1 MFFYA
6 ALYTALYFEVTIGI
20 VIGLD
25 FLGVGVSSVESTVFV
40 ALLLVAVGCF
50 VLNYSFGNNFKD

>member
-40 ALLLVAVGCF
+40 ALLLVAAACF